1 MEHNLSFSW
10 ILNNRFFEEQ
20 WLYCA
25 VSGASSSEATAV
37 GKADLYFIYTEVW
50 KNRQS
55 YIFKKQEK
63 YTLKTTSK

>member
-1 MEHNLSFSW
+1 MT
-10 ILNNRFFEEQ
+10 EQ